1 MLEFLQAGGPFMYVL
16 VATSIIALALIL
28 ERSLAL
34 RWGRVIPPTVEE
46 TMISCRDQ
54 EDVDRL
60 RLLCEE
66 SNSPLSQLLVTA
78 VDHLNLPR
86 SDTVEALQTQ
96 ARHVIVQLERGL
108 VFLEIIVGI
117 APLMGLVGTIH
128 GLIRMFGDLG
138 KTGLGDNS
146 VVAAGI
152 AIALN
157 TTLTGLLIAIPSLV
171 AWSYYSKKVEVMAI
185 EMERLCDEFVRHQY
199 RRKKSSKP

>member
-66 SNSPLSQLLVTA
+66 SNSPLSRLLVTA

-96 ARHVIVQLERGL
+96 ARHIIVQLERGL